1 MKLKGAIF
9 GRYNGNWQDMVKEL
23 DALAQVSGASEEEI
37 SLYMKGL
44 NNSLSVAS
52 RVKLCEFLALEPNDF
67 PELMYR
73 TKIDRAG

>member
-9 GRYNGNWQDMVKEL
+9 KSYNGNWQNMVKEIDL
-23 DALAQVSGASEEEI
+23 LAQVSGASEEEI

-44 NNSLSVAS
+44 NNSLSVTS
-52 RVKLCEFLALEPNDF
+52 RVKLCEFLALDPDDF

-73 TKIDRAG
+73 TKVE